1 MIEFEVQ
8 ALSCGHCVRAVTEA
22 VQEVDPS
29 ARVDV
34 DLERK
39 KVSVQSAADRAALA
53 RALTEAGYPP
63 R

>member
-22 VQEVDPS
+22 VQEVDPG